1 MAENEIAVK
10 PIRKGSINIDRI
22 KSLKDVRMMFG
33 LLNIVTNDQHPK
45 FAELEEMGFINIE
58 EEVVDIKKNEE

>member
-45 FAELEEMGFINIE
+45 FAELEQM
-58 EEVVDIKKNEE
+58 